1 MGRSP
6 RVRGSHALANAQR
19 AKLGSIPACAGE
31 PLPSKGLIFQPFQ
44 SALLKLHVST
54 VAPQRPAHKQDAF
67 VQADVAGGFYQ
78 RAKAKAAILI
88 PVR

>member
-1 MGRSP
+1 
-6 RVRGSHALANAQR
+6 
-19 AKLGSIPACAGE
+19 
-31 PLPSKGLIFQPFQ
+31 LIFQPFQ